1 MVAAVELEQQDDQ
14 GLSRRHLV
22 ASRPDARSCQTGS
35 PSSQFPASAQEAGM
49 TAPVLI
55 LHGPVRPSAAQ
66 QAAAL
71 PDLGQGL
78 RGPLEPL
85 SADPTPWACET
96 FAPNLAC
103 ARRSVL
109 RLREALMPP
118 STPPPT
124 APVTRGAT
132 AGTRPSAWRA

>member
-1 MVAAVELEQQDDQ
+1 MVAASELEQQDDQ
-14 GLSRRHLV
+14 GRSRRHLV

-55 LHGPVRPSAAQ
+55 LHGPGRPSAEQ

-78 RGPLEPL
+78 SGQLESL

-96 FAPNLAC
+96 LAANLDG
-103 ARRSVL
+103 ARRAVL
-109 RLREALMPP
+109 WLMVALMRAEE
-118 STPPPT
+118 PT
-124 APVTRGAT
+124 
-132 AGTRPSAWRA
+132 SAFQTLMRISYAVF

>member
-1 MVAAVELEQQDDQ
+1 MVAAFELEQQDDQ
-14 GLSRRHLV
+14 GRSRRHLV

-55 LHGPVRPSAAQ
+55 LHGPGRPSAEQ

-78 RGPLEPL
+78 SGQLESL
-85 SADPTPWACET
+85 RAAPTPCACDT
-96 FAPNLAC
+96 LAANLAG
-103 ARRSVL
+103 ARRAVL
-109 RLREALMPP
+109 RPGEALM
-118 STPPPT
+118 
-124 APVTRGAT
+124 
-132 AGTRPSAWRA
+132 AGSRKNGG